1 MQRSLR
7 QYQSQEIQAGRVEI
21 SKGFRC
27 VMFQLVTG
35 GGKTRMVANITNNAI
50 SEYIVYYDSEGQ
62 QHKKQKPNNKKDT
75 VWFVVPRKEL
85 LWQSSQEFNAWGIKH
100 GIISAKSNES
110 AAFQVHIVSKDT
122 LVRRIKSRKIK
133 NWPSIII
140 FDEAHLALKQQL
152 FVKESAPENTM
163 FLGWTA
169 TPERLDGLGLN
180 EMYQSIIYGP
190 SLGWMVENG
199 GYHYENGVKKFVKY
213 LKRPKIYSVPPIQG
227 LKDLKFNRAGEVNA
241 KALTELYKAR
251 AEGGKTI
258 YGNEIEHYRKYGIGR
273 AALVFCRSIIDAE
286 LIAGEF
292 TTAGFKAESIDGT
305 MTDRV
310 RQDKINRV
318 KNKELDV
325 LTTVD
330 LVTYGLDVPK
340 ISCIIMLRPTDSVS
354 LFFQM
359 IGRGL
364 RPDPDFS
371 DCLIFDHVGNCD
383 EKKHGHPLAPRVWNF
398 EGAQKRKKP
407 KDAIERLESVDKCPV
422 CWDLIIEQKQCVE
435 CKRVYLDGI
444 CPGCDN
450 RLYNVVMACRTCGAL
465 KEVNHRKDL
474 QQIDGWLVP
483 IDEPMKL
490 NERPLENRREYEDLI
505 NSCREKFRE
514 DWESSGTINE
524 SAVKNLLDA
533 AKDLR
538 RQSLWVYHFL
548 NDPDLSV
555 NFSLLAEIERIK
567 EYKRGWA
574 YYKRKELERSA

>member
-1 MQRSLR
+1 
-7 QYQSQEIQAGRVEI
+7 
-21 SKGFRC
+21 
-27 VMFQLVTG
+27 MFQLVTG
-35 GGKTRMVANITNNAI
+35 GGKTRMVANTVNSSIEKYAPGTNR
-50 SEYIVYYDSEGQ
+50 
-62 QHKKQKPNNKKDT
+62 KQR

-122 LVRRIKSRKIK
+122 LIRRIKARKIK
-133 NWPSIII
+133 NWPDIIH
-140 FDEAHLALKQQL
+140 FDEGHLALKQQL
-152 FVKESAPENTM
+152 FVKKSAPPKTI

-180 EMYQSIIYGP
+180 EMYETIIYGP
-190 SLGWMVENG
+190 TLHWMVEG
-199 GYHYENGVKKFVKY
+199 GY
-213 LKRPKIYSVPPIQG
+213 LKRPKIYSVPPVHG
-227 LKDLKFNRAGEVNA
+227 LKDLKFNKSGDVSA

-258 YGNEIEHYRKYGIGR
+258 YGNEIEHYRKLGVGR
-273 AALVFCRSIIDAE
+273 SFLVFCRSIIDAE
-286 LIAGEF
+286 TVAGEF
-292 TTAGFKAESIDGT
+292 SGAGFRVESIDGT
-305 MTDRV
+305 MSDKIRQGKIDRV
-310 RQDKINRV
+310 KSG
-318 KNKELDV
+318 ELDG

-340 ISCIIMLRPTDSVS
+340 VSCIIMLRPTDSVA

-364 RPDPDFS
+364 RPDEDFN

-383 EKKHGHPLAPRVWNF
+383 EKKHGHPLAPRTWNF
-398 EGAQKRKKP
+398 EGTQKRKKP
-407 KDAIERLESVDKCPV
+407 KDAICRVDSVKNCPV
-422 CWDLIIEQKQCVE
+422 CHCVMVDEQGKDVE
-435 CKRVYLDGI
+435 I
-444 CPGCDN
+444 CPF
-450 RLYNVVMACRTCGAL
+450 CGAR
-465 KEVNHRKDL
+465 KEINHRKDL
-474 QQIDGWLVP
+474 QQIDGWLIP

-490 NERPLENRREYEDLI
+490 HERPLENRREYEDLI

-514 DWESSGTINE
+514 DWEGSGTINE
-524 SAVKNLLDA
+524 AAVKNLLDA
-533 AKDLR
+533 AADLK

-548 NDPDLSV
+548 NRPDLSV
-555 NFSLLAEIERIK
+555 NYSLLAEIERIK